1 MAGII
6 NTIKSSRD
14 FFKASWIELKKVH
27 FPNRKDTIAIT
38 IRVMFL
44 ILLIA
49 TMLGVTDW
57 CIGSIVKM
65 IMDTRM

>member
-1 MAGII
+1 MSSVI
-6 NTIKSSRD
+6 NSIKSSRD
-14 FFKASWIELKKVH
+14 FFKSSWIELKKVH
-27 FPNRKDTIAIT
+27 FPGRKDTIAIT

-57 CIGSIVKM
+57 CVGSIVKKV
-65 IMDTRM
+65 MDARM